1 MKKNNTD
8 VNVTTDTPTKTAGQT
23 KPQPRE
29 ATKTKRTPWFS
40 NTTTT
45 KNCTLLIVALI
56 LSVVMWCGGS
66 LLGMF
71 ISNNTHTVEDA
82 EGRGTVYTR
91 EATVVATDN
100 TLHTVEDSDG
110 TLWLVDNGTLRKGD
124 TLLLYIAD
132 NDTHNTQRDDVI
144 VRVWRDTVVE
154 TEG

>member
-8 VNVTTDTPTKTAGQT
+8 VNVTTDTPTKTVRQT
-23 KPQPRE
+23 QPRE
-29 ATKTKRTPWFS
+29 KTKRTPWHKG
-40 NTTTT
+40 TTVA
-45 KNCTLLIVALI
+45 KNYALLLVALG
-56 LSVVMWCGGS
+56 LSIIMWGSGFLVSYVVV
-66 LLGMF
+66 
-71 ISNNTHTVEDA
+71 NNAHTVSA
-82 EGRGTVYTR
+82 PEGKGILYTR
-91 EATVVATDN
+91 EAVVVATDN

>member
-8 VNVTTDTPTKTAGQT
+8 VNVTTDTPTKTARQT

-29 ATKTKRTPWFS
+29 TTKAKRTPWLS

-45 KNCTLLIVALI
+45 KNYVLLIVAFI
-56 LSVVMWCGGS
+56 LSVVMCGNGVIT
-66 LLGMF
+66 GCV
-71 ISNNTHTVEDA
+71 IANNAHTVSA
-82 EGRGTVYTR
+82 PEGKGTLYTR
-91 EATVVATDN
+91 EAVVVATDD

-144 VRVWRDTVVE
+144 VRVWRDTVAE

>member
-8 VNVTTDTPTKTAGQT
+8 VNVTTDTSTKTTRQT

-29 ATKTKRTPWFS
+29 TTKTKRTPWLN
-40 NTTTT
+40 NTTIM
-45 KNCTLLIVALI
+45 KNYVLLIVAFI
-56 LSVVMWCGGS
+56 LSVVMCGNGIIT
-66 LLGMF
+66 GCV
-71 ISNNTHTVEDA
+71 IANNAHTVSA
-82 EGRGTVYTR
+82 PEGKGTLYTR
-91 EATVVATDN
+91 EAVVVATDD

-144 VRVWRDTVVE
+144 VRVWRDTAVE
-154 TEG
+154 AEG

>member
-8 VNVTTDTPTKTAGQT
+8 VNVTTDVPTKTTRQT
-23 KPQPRE
+23 QPRE
-29 ATKTKRTPWFS
+29 KTRRTPWHKD
-40 NTTTT
+40 TTVA
-45 KNCTLLIVALI
+45 KNYALLLVALG
-56 LSVVMWCGGS
+56 LSIIMWGGGFLVS
-66 LLGMF
+66 YV
-71 ISNNTHTVEDA
+71 ITNNAHTVSA
-82 EGRGTVYTR
+82 PEGKGTLYTR
-91 EATVVATDN
+91 EAVVVATDD

-144 VRVWRDTVVE
+144 VRVWRDTTVE

>member
-8 VNVTTDTPTKTAGQT
+8 VNVTTDTPTKTVRQT
-23 KPQPRE
+23 QPRE
-29 ATKTKRTPWFS
+29 KTKRTPWHKG
-40 NTTTT
+40 TTVA
-45 KNCTLLIVALI
+45 KNYALLLVALG
-56 LSVVMWCGGS
+56 LSIIMWGS
-66 LLGMF
+66 GFLVSYV
-71 ISNNTHTVEDA
+71 IANNAHTVSAPEDK
-82 EGRGTVYTR
+82 GTLYTR
-91 EATVVATDN
+91 EAVVVATDN